1 MLHVTLLGTSGMMPL
16 KNRWLSSC
24 LLNTNGHSVLVDC
37 GEGTQ
42 IAMKCAGVR
51 FKPIDIICITH
62 FHADHISGLPGFL
75 LTLCSEGRTEP
86 VTIIGPAGLSRVV
99 RALCM
104 IAPNLT
110 YELRCVEYSPN
121 EDQSLCTD
129 SLRITPFPVRHGVP
143 CLGYRFDMDR
153 AGKFDPELASRNNVP
168 LKLWSTLQKKGATEY
183 EGKLYTPDMVMG
195 PPRKGLRVTYTTDT
209 RPTDSIVQNAADS
222 DLFICEGMF
231 SEPDKLARA
240 LETKHMIFQEAALLA
255 KRANVRR
262 LWLTHYSPS
271 LAVPEEG
278 LSAATEIYP
287 AAECGYDGK
296 TIDLQF
302 DSGAGEPPV
311 PISRGQNI

>member
-1 MLHVTLLGTSGMMPL
+1 MLNVTLTGTSGMMPL

-42 IAMKCAGVR
+42 IAMKCAGLR
-51 FKPIDIICITH
+51 FKPVDVICITH

-86 VTIIGPAGLSRVV
+86 VTVIGPAGLARVV
-99 RALCM
+99 RALCT

-110 YELRCVEYSPN
+110 YELRCVEYN
-121 EDQSLCTD
+121 GFAFQTD
-129 SLRITPFPVRHGVP
+129 ELKITPFPVRHGVP

-153 AGKFDPELASRNNVP
+153 AGKFDPERAKQNNVP
-168 LKLWSTLQKKGATEY
+168 MKIWSTLQKKGAAEF
-183 EGKLYTPDMVMG
+183 EGRLYTPDMVMG

-209 RPTDSIVQNAADS
+209 RPTDSIAENAQGA

-231 SEPDKLARA
+231 SDPEKLPRA
-240 LETKHMIFQEAALLA
+240 VETKHMIFSEAAAIA
-255 KRANVRR
+255 KKAGVRR

-271 LAVPEEG
+271 LSEPEEG
-278 LSAATEIYP
+278 LSAATDIFP
-287 AAECGYDGK
+287 DAECGFDGK
-296 TIDLQF
+296 TIDLIF
-302 DSGAGEPPV
+302 DES
-311 PISRGQNI
+311 

>member
-1 MLHVTLLGTSGMMPL
+1 MLNVTLTGTSGMMPL

-42 IAMKCAGVR
+42 IAMKCAGLR
-51 FKPIDIICITH
+51 FKPVDVICITH

-86 VTIIGPAGLSRVV
+86 VTVIGPAGLARVV
-99 RALCM
+99 RALCT

-110 YELRCVEYSPN
+110 YELRCVEYN
-121 EDQSLCTD
+121 GFAFRTD
-129 SLRITPFPVRHGVP
+129 ELKITPFPVRHGVP

-153 AGKFDPELASRNNVP
+153 AGKFDPERAKQNNVP
-168 LKLWSTLQKKGATEY
+168 MKIWSTLQKKGAAEF
-183 EGKLYTPDMVMG
+183 EGRLYTPDMVMG

-209 RPTDSIVQNAADS
+209 RPTDSIAENAQGA

-231 SEPDKLARA
+231 SDPEKLPRA
-240 LETKHMIFQEAALLA
+240 VETKHMIFSEAAAIA
-255 KRANVRR
+255 KKAGVRR

-271 LAVPEEG
+271 LSEPEEG
-278 LSAATEIYP
+278 LSAATDIFP
-287 AAECGYDGK
+287 DAECGFDGK
-296 TIDLQF
+296 TIDLLF
-302 DSGAGEPPV
+302 DES
-311 PISRGQNI
+311 

>member
-1 MLHVTLLGTSGMMPL
+1 MLNVTLTGTSGMMPL

-42 IAMKCAGVR
+42 IAMKCAGLR
-51 FKPIDIICITH
+51 FKPVDVICITH

-86 VTIIGPAGLSRVV
+86 VTIVGPAGLTRIV

-110 YELRCVEYSPN
+110 YELRCVEYTGSGFTF
-121 EDQSLCTD
+121 QTD
-129 SLRITPFPVRHGVP
+129 ALRITPFPVKHGIP

-153 AGKFDPELASRNNVP
+153 AGKFDPELARLNNVP
-168 LKLWSTLQKKGATEY
+168 MKLWSVLQKKGAAEY
-183 EGKLYTPDMVMG
+183 EGRHYTPDMVMG
-195 PPRKGLRVTYTTDT
+195 PARKGLRVTYTTDT
-209 RPTDSIVQNAADS
+209 RPTDTIAENAKGA

-231 SEPDKLARA
+231 SDNDKLPRA
-240 LETKHMIFQEAALLA
+240 IETRHMIFSEAAA
-255 KRANVRR
+255 IAEKAGVRR

-271 LAVPEEG
+271 LSEPEEG
-278 LSAATEIYP
+278 LSAAADIFP
-287 AAECGYDGK
+287 AAECGFDGK
-296 TIDLQF
+296 TIDLKF
-302 DSGAGEPPV
+302 DESE
-311 PISRGQNI
+311 